1 MFYRYLTDMFAKASK
16 LFEGESKKDHSSPV
30 VDDEDRK
37 SFNAGQKRK
46 LNESTTST
54 PAKKAKTK
62 DSEDSSNSA
71 SESDEVNVSHMV
83 LKDLDDLIEAL
94 KIEEDDDSE
103 EEESSS
109 DDESDSSDG
118 YFSN

>member
-62 DSEDSSNSA
+62 DSEDSSDSA

-94 KIEEDDDSE
+94 RIEEEDDDSE

-109 DDESDSSDG
+109 GGESDSSDD
-118 YFSN
+118 F

>member
-1 MFYRYLTDMFAKASK
+1 MFYRYLTDMFGKAAK
-16 LFEGESKKDHSSPV
+16 LFEGESKKAHSSDSSPV
-30 VDDEDRK
+30 VDEDRK

-46 LNESTTST
+46 LNESPTST
-54 PAKKAKTK
+54 PAKRAKTK
-62 DSEDSSNSA
+62 DSEDSSDSA

-109 DDESDSSDG
+109 GGESDSSDD
-118 YFSN
+118 F

>member
-1 MFYRYLTDMFAKASK
+1 MFYRYLTDMFGKAAK

-30 VDDEDRK
+30 VDDEDGK

-62 DSEDSSNSA
+62 DSEDSSDSA

-94 KIEEDDDSE
+94 KIEENDDSE

-109 DDESDSSDG
+109 GGESDSSDD
-118 YFSN
+118 F